1 MKQQTWE
8 ASDGNGGSGGGGGR
22 IDQGNP
28 VSGIHGQGCK
38 HGDGGNGGQGGKM
51 PPKEGQI
58 ASIGGNGG
66 KGFPS
71 ETLIFE
77 LGSLSIGD
85 HFEITIGN
93 GGKGG
98 KAAKAMNQV

>member
-66 KGFPS
+66 KGFPG

-98 KAAKAMNQV
+98 GRQPRL